1 MSLIKKTAL
10 ATAIAGSLMASSAA
24 MAEFSMNVGAT
35 SNYIW
40 RGMTQTSN
48 GPAISGGVDYAHDS
62 GFYIG
67 TWASNIDWTGVPGYE
82 IDGYLG
88 YGMEFAKDW
97 SFDVGYVYYAY
108 PVASDE
114 TEADFGELYGSVAWT
129 GLTLFGAVQT
139 NSKYDFITDGTGY
152 YDAGKDVND
161 KAYYV
166 SLDYLLEYGTGWSSD
181 FLIGYYAGDM
191 IKEINNGKSYT
202 HWYVD
207 VTKSTDYGDVTLAL
221 SKANWDDSVANG
233 FSAGEKDLNDPLVS
247 VSWSKGF

>member
-48 GPAISGGVDYAHDS
+48 GPAISGGVDYEHES
-62 GFYIG
+62 GFYVG

-88 YGMEFAKDW
+88 YGMDFAEDW

-114 TEADFGELYGSVAWT
+114 TEADFGELYASVAWKN
-129 GLTLFGAVQT
+129 LTLFGAAQT
-139 NSKYDFITDGTGY
+139 NMKGEVINADG
-152 YDAGKDVND
+152 DDVSN

-181 FLIGYYAGDM
+181 FLIGYYAGDQ
-191 IKEINNGKSYT
+191 IKAINNDKAYT

-221 SKANWDDSVANG
+221 SKANWDSTVANG
-233 FSAGEKDLNDPLVS
+233 YSAGEEDLNDPLVS